1 LTKKGFVVLY
11 RTPSLRGDYNE
22 DMFHEFEA
30 EDDPAS
36 IIKELTDH
44 GLSWEFG
51 DRDTRILEV
60 ATTKSGSQLLKEAR
74 LKLVNHHPVPI
85 DTPDTEIGDLPALA
99 SLSIK
104 PSVCQ
109 KETTECDISIP

>member
-1 LTKKGFVVLY
+1 MTKKSFVVLY

-22 DMFHEFEA
+22 DMLHEFEA

-36 IIKELTDH
+36 IIKELTDY
-44 GLSWEFG
+44 GLSWELG
-51 DRDTRILEV
+51 DKDTRILEV

-74 LKLVNHHPVPI
+74 LKLVNHHPAPI
-85 DTPDTEIGDLPALA
+85 DAPDTEIGDLPALA
-99 SLSIK
+99 SLTIK

-109 KETTECDISIP
+109 KETTKCGTSTP